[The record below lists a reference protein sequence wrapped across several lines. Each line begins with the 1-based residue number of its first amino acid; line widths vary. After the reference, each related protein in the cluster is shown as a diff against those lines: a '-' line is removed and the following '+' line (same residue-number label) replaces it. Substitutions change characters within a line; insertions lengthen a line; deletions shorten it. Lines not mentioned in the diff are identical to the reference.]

1 MPEPNPEQTCS
12 ILSRMVFA
20 FLDSVI
26 WEGYRTP
33 HLTVEQLP
41 PLCDYE
47 RMKYMSKRSFPVSHY
62 YHEVFFANA
71 DQSLHSTLIP

>member
-1 MPEPNPEQTCS
+1 MSKPNPEQTCS
-12 ILSRMVFA
+12 ILSMMVFA
-20 FLDSVI
+20 FLDPVI

-47 RMKYMSKRSFPVSHY
+47 RMKYMSKRSFQVSHY
-62 YHEVFFANA
+62 LPKLSASA
-71 DQSLHSTLIP
+71 DKGFVSTSIP